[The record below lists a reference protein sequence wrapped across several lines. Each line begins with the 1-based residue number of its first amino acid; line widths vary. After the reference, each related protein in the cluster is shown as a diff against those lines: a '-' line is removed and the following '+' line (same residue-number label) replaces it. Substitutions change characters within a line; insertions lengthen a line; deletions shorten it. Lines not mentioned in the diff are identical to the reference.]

1 MKTRFLAMLLAVLMI
16 ASSAFAASANFSDVA
31 ADYEH
36 STAVN
41 TLAKLGIIG
50 GYEDGTFKPNDP
62 VERDEMAKLIFVL
75 KTTFLDAGTGASLFT
90 DTAAS
95 WANGYISYCYTEG
108 IIGGYGDGR
117 FGPDDN
123 ITYDQALKM
132 ACVALGYKDFSSAK
146 WPTDVRLVGIKQ
158 LGLNA
163 GLPSDLNGSDELTRG
178 QVAQILYNALFVTM
192 KETKTENK
200 EVTIGDATFT
210 VPVEVAMTLADDV
223 WGFTEE
229 TATIVATSEIAL
241 GENALAKE
249 DEVTLVYE
257 DETTETYALADLG
270 LEDYADK
277 SYELIGR
284 NISFF
289 YLDDELIEGSALL
302 KGSFST
308 DAALAVVKASNKADD
323 TTKISIDGK
332 KYNVA
337 DVWYE
342 VAEGKL
348 VAGTTTAV
356 DPAKN
361 FPKDKDNKF
370 TNAAVSELFLKFT
383 SVAHSHKEYMSITI
397 DGDGDG
403 TVDYLIV
410 EAANLFKVDDITS
423 KKVSGET
430 TYTYK
435 LATLGTDSSK
445 NVAEADLY
453 SDVELAEGDVVIGV
467 SFGDNFFVKNVVEGQ
482 ETYITRGN
490 AGTKYLN
497 SIGTITYANDRTTNP
512 FYGQTEVLTNIP
524 NNVGE
529 KNTAGTYY
537 VVGKYVAWYD
547 GTATTTETIG
557 TAVIF
562 SAEGATDFTYN
573 ESTGSYSRYY
583 PMTIVV
589 DGAHK
594 DINVQKINGTTV
606 TYDSKE
612 DTYTS
617 DYANYMVEINEETGK
632 AEFNYTFAVYE
643 LDSKTGLYNI
653 YTDDKALEKITAYI
667 GEDETQA
674 VVAKDAILG
683 YTASTGFYK
692 LGNELFE
699 MNDDSI
705 IYYVDEEGNLAFYTA
720 ATMPKEFETGITSES
735 LAYFTNAD
743 QYIKT
748 LVAVMIDGSLTT
760 ASKSGV
766 MDPAN
771 HLFFFGDGEGLTIGE
786 DGYAHYVYRYINL
799 ATGELVETYSV
810 LPSTGNDGYTGK
822 TSVPMFNGVI
832 GAYKADG
839 QTLEVVVDAAGN
851 VKEGAEEVVVFD
863 TVTAFYES
871 NNLIFLNNKVDGIS
885 VANAKIIEITSDIGA
900 NGVTEWVD
908 FDADKTIADLAAA
921 FKDLDDG
928 EKLTIVY
935 GWDAEDEEVVYVLY
949 FDDVYPIVTE
959 A

>member
-36 STAVN
+36 ANAVN
-41 TLAKLGIIG
+41 VLAKLGIIG

-90 DTAAS
+90 DTATS

-158 LGLNA
+158 LGLNK

-192 KETKTENK
+192 KETKTVDQ

-223 WGFTEE
+223 WGFTE
-229 TATIVATSEIAL
+229 TVATIVATSEIAL
-241 GENALAKE
+241 GENDLAKE
-249 DEVTLVYE
+249 EQIVLAYE
-257 DETTETYALADLG
+257 DETTETYDLADLG

-284 NISFF
+284 QIGFF
-289 YLDDELIEGSALL
+289 YLDGELVEGSSLL

-308 DAALAVVKASNKADD
+308 DATLAVVKASNKADD
-323 TTKISIDGK
+323 ATKVSIDGK
-332 KYNVA
+332 KYDVA
-337 DVWYE
+337 KVWFE
-342 VAEGKL
+342 VVDGKL

-356 DPAKN
+356 DPARN
-361 FPKDKDNKF
+361 FPKDKDSKF
-370 TNAAVSELFLKFT
+370 TSAAVPEMFLKFA
-383 SVAHSHKEYMSITI
+383 SVAHSHKEYMNITI

-423 KKVSGET
+423 RKVSGET

-435 LATLGTDSSK
+435 FATLGTTDTQ
-445 NVAEADLY
+445 NVVDTNLY

-467 SFGDNFFVKNVVEGQ
+467 SFGDNFFVKSVVEGQ

-497 SIGTITYANDRTTNP
+497 SIGTITYANDITTNP
-512 FYGQTEVLTNIP
+512 FYGQSKLTNIP

-537 VVGKYVAWYD
+537 VVGKYVAYYD

-573 ESTGSYSRYY
+573 ESTGNYSRYY

-594 DINVQKINGTTV
+594 DINVQKINDITV
-606 TYDSKE
+606 TYDSKK

-617 DYANYMVEINEETGK
+617 DYADYMVEINEETGK

-643 LDSKTGLYNI
+643 LDSKTNLYNI
-653 YTDDKALEKITAYI
+653 YTGEAALEKITAYI

-674 VVAKDAILG
+674 VVAAEALLG

-720 ATMPKEFETGITSES
+720 ATMPKEFEVGITSES

-748 LVAVMIDGSLTT
+748 LVAVMIDGSLTA

-839 QTLEVVVDAAGN
+839 QELEVVVDTNGD
-851 VKEGAEEVVVFD
+851 VKDGAEEVVVFD

-871 NNLIFLNNKVDGIS
+871 SNLIFLENKADGIS

-921 FKDLDDG
+921 FNDLDDE

-935 GWDAEDEEVVYVLY
+935 GWDTEDEEVVYVLY
-949 FDDVYPIVTE
+949 FDDVYPIVAE
-959 A
+959 